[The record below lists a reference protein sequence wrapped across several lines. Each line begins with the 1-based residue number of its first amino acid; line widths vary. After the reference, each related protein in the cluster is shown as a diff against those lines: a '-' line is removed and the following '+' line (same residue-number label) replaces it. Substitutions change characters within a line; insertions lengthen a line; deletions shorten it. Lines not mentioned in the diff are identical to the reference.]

1 MQRNEAASLNIFLV
15 NGQEEGTISDED
27 YSLAGRLD
35 LVDGG
40 FSQRF
45 TTTLLQ
51 SISISGHGFKDWLRE
66 LMTGLEGKGNYSER
80 GKRKNAK
87 RDTKNNTKRHMDTE

>member
-27 YSLAGRLD
+27 YSLAGHQD

-40 FSQRF
+40 FSQQF

-66 LMTGLEGKGNYSER
+66 FPDDGTR
-80 GKRKNAK
+80 GKRKL
-87 RDTKNNTKRHMDTE
+87 